1 MVLSQL
7 FICLISAFKY
17 KLLDHEQILCFL
29 LFILLFPFEF
39 LKKHWDVIDNTINFT
54 YKYYIFI
61 IYKYKLKFWPSAV
74 HEARDFITDICKD
87 DQERQLEF
95 GAVYTA
101 TGTEIRDTG
110 VMVKLYP
117 NMTAVLPNT
126 QLDQWKI
133 KHPSALGLEVGQE
146 IQVKYFGRGPADGR
160 MRLSRQVLQSPATT
174 AVRALNDGSSTVMGA
189 SVSQPS

>member
-1 MVLSQL
+1 M
-7 FICLISAFKY
+7 
-17 KLLDHEQILCFL
+17 
-29 LFILLFPFEF
+29 
-39 LKKHWDVIDNTINFT
+39 
-54 YKYYIFI
+54 
-61 IYKYKLKFWPSAV
+61 

-101 TGTEIRDTG
+101 TITEIRDTG

-117 NMTAVLPNT
+117 NMTAVLLPNT

-146 IQVKYFGRGPADGR
+146 IQVKYFGRDPADGR
-160 MRLSRQVLQSPATT
+160 MRLSHQVLQSPATT
-174 AVRALNDGSSTVMGA
+174 AVRTLNDGSSIVMGE
-189 SVSQPS
+189 SVSQSSYNSSWWFFLKNSRVIFYIL

>member
-1 MVLSQL
+1 M
-7 FICLISAFKY
+7 
-17 KLLDHEQILCFL
+17 
-29 LFILLFPFEF
+29 
-39 LKKHWDVIDNTINFT
+39 
-54 YKYYIFI
+54 
-61 IYKYKLKFWPSAV
+61 

-101 TGTEIRDTG
+101 TITEIRDTG

-117 NMTAVLPNT
+117 NMTAVLLPNT

-146 IQVKYFGRGPADGR
+146 IQVLVFI
-160 MRLSRQVLQSPATT
+160 LL
-174 AVRALNDGSSTVMGA
+174 ALKL
-189 SVSQPS
+189 